1 MSRGEEQKPVT
12 DAYRTNWE
20 TIFGQKGGPASCCNT
35 GRRYER
41 DTGGCAMDHPGECDL
56 DPGDGGMGGW
66 PSAKKAPPV
75 KTEPCKECR
84 GEGKVGFEDPQHG
97 HAMSNRC
104 RVCGG
109 EGVIPVED

>member
-20 TIFGQKGGPASCCNT
+20 TVFRKGG
-35 GRRYER
+35 Y
-41 DTGGCAMDHPGECDL
+41 GEL
-56 DPGDGGMGGW
+56 
-66 PSAKKAPPV
+66 SYAEETEKAPPV

-84 GEGKVGFEDPQHG
+84 GEGKVWFEDPQHG

-104 RVCGG
+104 SVCGG
-109 EGVIPVED
+109 QGFIPVED